1 MRDQRKKKGMLRTKR
16 KVPSLVDLCVSLAV
30 ENVKYLG
37 DVGETDLHLLD
48 RILPHCTLDQLMHI
62 EKSTVGRD
70 LSSVTDKLWKTFYEK
85 QFGERSTDLVIQRMR
100 QKKVSFRWLQL
111 YEAKLKEIAEAE
123 NKLAARIRQLYK
135 KEDDRHSG
143 PPSLCSNL
151 KAPNIPSSLLK
162 VTLADAD
169 TSRKQSRQV
178 RLCSKVPP
186 SSNKRSFCGGSGPGY
201 NLSNGKSNL
210 MKKAKM
216 DFLKSREVQNIAA
229 MKKNA
234 LQRNSMQNIAAMKKN
249 ALQRNSMQNV
259 AAMKKNALQRNSSS
273 SSMMKPPG
281 SFPGKS
287 SASSNPMKPLASR
300 L

>member
-1 MRDQRKKKGMLRTKR
+1 MLRTKR

-85 QFGERSTDLVIQRMR
+85 QFGERSTDVVIQRMR

-111 YEAKLKEIAEAE
+111 YEAKLKDIAEAE

-135 KEDDRHSG
+135 KEDD
-143 PPSLCSNL
+143 
-151 KAPNIPSSLLK
+151 
-162 VTLADAD
+162 
-169 TSRKQSRQV
+169 RKQSRQV

-234 LQRNSMQNIAAMKKN
+234 LQRNS
-249 ALQRNSMQNV
+249 
-259 AAMKKNALQRNSSS
+259 SS

-287 SASSNPMKPLASR
+287 SASTNPMKPLER
-300 L
+300 RF

>member
-1 MRDQRKKKGMLRTKR
+1 MLRTKR
-16 KVPSLVDLCVSLAV
+16 KAPSLVDLCVNLAV

-85 QFGERSTDLVIQRMR
+85 QFGERSTNLVIERMR

-135 KEDDRHSG
+135 KEDDR
-143 PPSLCSNL
+143 
-151 KAPNIPSSLLK
+151 
-162 VTLADAD
+162 
-169 TSRKQSRQV
+169 
-178 RLCSKVPP
+178 
-186 SSNKRSFCGGSGPGY
+186 SGPGY

-234 LQRNSMQNIAAMKKN
+234 LPG
-249 ALQRNSMQNV
+249 
-259 AAMKKNALQRNSSS
+259 SSRS
-273 SSMMKPPG
+273 SSMMKPPS

-287 SASSNPMKPLASR
+287 SASSNMKSLER
-300 L
+300 RF